1 MKLIVE
7 STYYSEL
14 KQQMQEN
21 TLKNG
26 DLYAEIQLID
36 EEIPQEISVTGV
48 DWNYNSFGKY
58 KPIKLSKK

>member
-1 MKLIVE
+1 
-7 STYYSEL
+7 
-14 KQQMQEN
+14 MQEN